1 MVQNIEYEIVQD
13 NDYNSFN
20 VDEMK
25 CAFFPRPLHCHPE
38 YEITFI
44 EEGEGFCF
52 AGDGITLMRPM
63 HIYFFGT
70 NLPHF
75 FKSDN
80 AYYLPTNQKLCHS
93 IFTQF
98 KEEVLPAGYKHMT
111 GCKNIRKLLDAG
123 TEGLEW
129 DVHYHPKIYQLVQ
142 DILHQKSFER
152 LHLLYELLNELGKKV
167 EDGNS
172 ISSKHYIHLN
182 EREAPVYC
190 KIVSYVSLHFQED
203 ITLKQIATF
212 AGMNAS
218 SICRYFKRKT
228 GGSIF
233 DLILKLRIA
242 YTKRQLSSTN
252 IPISTIAYDAGFN
265 NLANFN
271 VQFKKITG
279 YTPSQYR
286 ILFYS

>member
-1 MVQNIEYEIVQD
+1 MNQNIEYEIIQD
-13 NDYNSFN
+13 NDYNFFN
-20 VDEMK
+20 IGEME

-44 EEGEGFCF
+44 EKGEGFCF

-63 HIYFFGT
+63 HIYFFGS

-80 AYYLPTNQKLCHS
+80 SYYLPTNKKLCHS

-98 KEEVLPAGYKHMT
+98 KEEILPVGYKYMPE
-111 GCKNIRKLLDAG
+111 CKNIRKLLNKG
-123 TEGLEW
+123 VEGLEW
-129 DVHYHPKIYQLVQ
+129 DVNYHPKIHQLVQ
-142 DILHQKSFER
+142 NILHQKSFKR
-152 LHLLYELLNELGKKV
+152 LLVLYELLNELGKNID
-167 EDGNS
+167 DGKN
-172 ISSKHYIHLN
+172 ISSKNYINMN
-182 EREAPVYC
+182 ETEDPMYC
-190 KIVSYVSLHFQED
+190 KIISYVSLHFQED
-203 ITLKQIATF
+203 ITLEQIAAF
-212 AGMNAS
+212 AGMNTS

-228 GGSIF
+228 GGTIF

-242 YTKRQLSSTN
+242 YTKRQLSNTDN
-252 IPISTIAYDAGFN
+252 PISSIAYDAGFN

-271 VQFKKITG
+271 IQFKKMTG

-286 ILFYS
+286 ILFI

>member
-1 MVQNIEYEIVQD
+1 MNQNIEYEIVQE

-20 VDEMK
+20 IDEMK

-38 YEITFI
+38 YEITLI

-63 HIYFFGT
+63 HIYFFGS

-80 AYYLPTNQKLCHS
+80 IYYLPTNQRLCHS
-93 IFTQF
+93 VFTQF
-98 KEEVLPAGYKHMT
+98 KEEILPANYKHMP
-111 GCKNIRKLLDAG
+111 GCKNIRNLLEAG
-123 TEGLEW
+123 MEGLDWE
-129 DVHYHPKIYQLVQ
+129 VNNHSQIHQLVQ
-142 DILHQKSFER
+142 NMLQQKGFER
-152 LHLLYELLNELGKKV
+152 LHSLYELLNELGKRVHEAKT
-167 EDGNS
+167 
-172 ISSKHYIHLN
+172 ISSKNYIHLTQ
-182 EREAPVYC
+182 EEDPIYC
-190 KIVSYVSLHFQED
+190 KIVSYISLHFQED
-203 ITLKQIATF
+203 ITLEQIATF

-242 YTKRQLSSTN
+242 YTKRQLSST
-252 IPISTIAYDAGFN
+252 STPVSAIAYDAGFN

-271 VQFKKITG
+271 VQFKKMTG

-286 ILFYS
+286 VLFI

>member
-1 MVQNIEYEIVQD
+1 MTIQQTMTQNIEYEIVQE

-20 VDEMK
+20 VDEMR

-38 YEITFI
+38 YEITLI
-44 EEGEGFCF
+44 KEGEGFCF

-80 AYYLPTNQKLCHS
+80 SYYLPTNRESCHS

-98 KEEVLPAGYKHMT
+98 KEEVLPAGYKHMP
-111 GCKNIRKLLDAG
+111 GCKNIRALLKSG
-123 TEGLEW
+123 MEGMEW
-129 DVHYHPKIYQLVQ
+129 DISHHPRICQLVQ
-142 DILHQKSFER
+142 DMLGRKGFEKLQAQDSVSAYDRIIPPASYDENLR
-152 LHLLYELLNELGKKV
+152 LFHKYYKRLPAF
-167 EDGNS
+167 
-172 ISSKHYIHLN
+172 H
-182 EREAPVYC
+182 
-190 KIVSYVSLHFQED
+190 
-203 ITLKQIATF
+203 ITLEQIAAF

-242 YTKRQLSSTN
+242 YTKRQLSSTKT
-252 IPISTIAYDAGFN
+252 PVSTIAYDAGFN

-271 VQFKKITG
+271 VQFKKLTG

-286 ILFYS
+286 MLFI